1 MIKFLKICI
10 ILGTS
15 VLNCITIY
23 FLTSLFLKFE
33 QNVTSFIS
41 KIAIA
46 VIIITIITLLVEMI
60 LMKFVTQENIS
71 ESINKII
78 RGLNTVST
86 IMFFVYFICFAI
98 QTRNIERGTELYM
111 KMMYPGILPIV
122 SGILLR
128 LSLKK

>member
-1 MIKFLKICI
+1 
-10 ILGTS
+10 
-15 VLNCITIY
+15 
-23 FLTSLFLKFE
+23 
-33 QNVTSFIS
+33 
-41 KIAIA
+41 
-46 VIIITIITLLVEMI
+46 
-60 LMKFVTQENIS
+60 MKFVTQENIS

-86 IMFFVYFICFAI
+86 IMFFVYFMCFAI

-111 KMMYPGILPIV
+111 HMMYPGILPIV